1 MWHLLKSQGQAVRD
15 TRLERPTWTKDTGG
29 HPRSRKRELSHKLW
43 ASPLPEWREGP
54 PLTSAWGSACLLGS
68 PERTDVVMDIKHLAR
83 VGAEQ
88 VAGQS
93 PPG

>member
-1 MWHLLKSQGQAVRD
+1 MPQVAEEGAQPQALGQ
-15 TRLERPTWTKDTGG
+15 PTPRVEGG
-29 HPRSRKRELSHKLW
+29 T
-43 ASPLPEWREGP
+43 
-54 PLTSAWGSACLLGS
+54 PLTSAWGSVCLLGS

-93 PPG
+93 PPR